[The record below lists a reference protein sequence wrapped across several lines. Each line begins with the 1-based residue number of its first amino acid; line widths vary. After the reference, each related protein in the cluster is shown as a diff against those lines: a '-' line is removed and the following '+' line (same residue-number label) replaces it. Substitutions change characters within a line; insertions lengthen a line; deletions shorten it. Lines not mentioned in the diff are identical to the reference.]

1 VKFAF
6 LKSAQAEFDDAV
18 DYYADHASV
27 RVAEAF
33 VLDVQ
38 HARQRLV
45 ERPEIGP
52 AISKRLRILRLKH
65 FPYSI
70 IYRVSVDTITI
81 HAIAHQRR
89 RPEYWSG
96 RR

>member
-1 VKFAF
+1 MKFAF

-70 IYRVSVDTITI
+70 IFRVSVDTITN
-81 HAIAHQRR
+81 HAIAHLRR
-89 RPEYWSG
+89 RPEYWRG

>member
-1 VKFAF
+1 MRIVF
-6 LKSAQAEFDDAV
+6 LKAAQAEFDDAV
-18 DYYADHASV
+18 DFYAEHASI

-33 VLDVQ
+33 ILDIQ

-45 ERPEIGP
+45 ERPEIGTR
-52 AISKRLRILRLKH
+52 ISERLRVLHLRH

-70 IYRVSVDTITI
+70 IYRVVAETITI
-81 HAIAHQRR
+81 QAIAHQRR
-89 RPEYWSG
+89 RPGYWQE

>member
-1 VKFAF
+1 MKFAF
-6 LKSAQAEFDDAV
+6 LKSAQAEFDGAV

-27 RVAEAF
+27 RVGEAF

-81 HAIAHQRR
+81 HAIAHQRPP
-89 RPEYWSG
+89 PEYWSG
-96 RR
+96 RL

>member
-1 VKFAF
+1 MRFVF
-6 LKSAQAEFDDAV
+6 LKTAQAEFDDAA
-18 DYYADHASV
+18 DYYAEHAST

-38 HARQRLV
+38 HARKRLV

-52 AISKRLRILRLKH
+52 AISKRLRILHLRH

-70 IYRVSVDTITI
+70 IYRVSADAITI
-81 HAIAHQRR
+81 HAVAHQRR
-89 RPEYWSG
+89 RPGYWSS

>member
-1 VKFAF
+1 MKVVL
-6 LKSAQAEFDDAV
+6 LKIAQAEFDDAV
-18 DYYADHASV
+18 DYYAEHASV
-27 RVAEAF
+27 RVAEEF
-33 VLDVQ
+33 IRDVE

-52 AISKRLRILRLKH
+52 AISERLRILRLRH

-70 IYRVSVDTITI
+70 IYRLSAEIITI
-81 HAIAHQRR
+81 LSVAHQRR
-89 RPEYWSG
+89 RPRYWQG

>member
-1 VKFAF
+1 MKFVI
-6 LKSAQAEFDDAV
+6 LKSAQAELDNAV
-18 DYYADHASV
+18 AYYAKHAST

-38 HARQRLV
+38 HARQRLA

-52 AISKRLRILRLKH
+52 AISKRLRILHLRP

-70 IYRVSVDTITI
+70 IYRVSVDAITI

>member
-1 VKFAF
+1 MKFAF

-70 IYRVSVDTITI
+70 IYHASAEAITI
-81 HAIAHQRR
+81 RAIALQRR
-89 RPEYWSG
+89 RPGYWAEQ
-96 RR
+96 R

>member
-1 VKFAF
+1 MKIVF
-6 LKSAQAEFDDAV
+6 LKSAQAEFDNAV
-18 DYYADHASV
+18 DYYIEHAST

-38 HARQRLV
+38 HARQRLA
-45 ERPEIGP
+45 ERPEIGS
-52 AISKRLRILRLKH
+52 AISTRLRILHLRH
-65 FPYSI
+65 FPFSI
-70 IYRVSVDTITI
+70 IYRFSADTITI
-81 HAIAHQRR
+81 HAVAHQRR

>member
-1 VKFAF
+1 MKIVF
-6 LKSAQAEFDDAV
+6 LKTAQIEFDDAV
-18 DYYADHASV
+18 DYYAEHAST

-33 VLDVQ
+33 VVDVQ

-45 ERPEIGP
+45 ERPEIGTP
-52 AISKRLRILRLKH
+52 ISQRLRIVHLRH

-70 IYRVSVDTITI
+70 IYRHSADTITI
-81 HAIAHQRR
+81 HAVAHQRR
-89 RPEYWSG
+89 RPGYWSG

>member
-1 VKFAF
+1 MKIVF
-6 LKSAQAEFDDAV
+6 LRSAQAEFDDAV
-18 DYYADHASV
+18 DYYIEHAST

-38 HARQRLV
+38 HARQRLA
-45 ERPEIGP
+45 ERPEIGSS
-52 AISKRLRILRLKH
+52 ISERLRILQLRH

-70 IYRVSVDTITI
+70 IYRFSADTITI
-81 HAIAHQRR
+81 HAVAHQRR
-89 RPEYWSG
+89 RPGYWQG